1 MTAQELLPR
10 TERQYYLRPPCAGR
24 RVLTRWAAA
33 AIVFGLIWLLGI
45 LQATIA
51 WSCQALLGLRRGRA
65 PASGSLRS
73 SIVFST
79 RRSLYWLR
87 TASGWER

>member
-1 MTAQELLPR
+1 VTAQEPLPP

-24 RVLTRWAAA
+24 LVLTRWAAA
-33 AIVFGLIWLLGI
+33 GIVFALIWLLGI

-51 WSCQALLGLRRGRA
+51 WSCQAVLGLLRGRA
-65 PASGSLRS
+65 PAAASLRS

-87 TASGWER
+87 TASGWDR